1 MSWIV
6 PKVRN
11 SGLLAI
17 NRNRLVHCGFYL
29 ACFTQHIPFYFL
41 FSCYFMIYSV
51 PTDFS
56 VGGNAF
62 PTNSS
67 AMANTTVLTVLTS
80 TTIAVHSYSFSLL
93 TKIGTQ
99 FISILFRILQIVQSV
114 NWKCWSFLFRT
125 GNTSERKY
133 SQESLDESC
142 AKISCLDYGA
152 SQPYHLA
159 SF

>member
-1 MSWIV
+1 
-6 PKVRN
+6 
-11 SGLLAI
+11 
-17 NRNRLVHCGFYL
+17 
-29 ACFTQHIPFYFL
+29 
-41 FSCYFMIYSV
+41 MIYSV

-67 AMANTTVLTVLTS
+67 AMANTTVLTGLTS
-80 TTIAVHSYSFSLL
+80 TTIAVHSYSLI
-93 TKIGTQ
+93 KIGTQ
-99 FISILFRILQIVQSV
+99 FISILFRILQIVQSAD
-114 NWKCWSFLFRT
+114 WKFWPFLFRT
-125 GNTSERKY
+125 GITSERKY
-133 SQESLDESC
+133 SQESLEESS